1 MSESETICCELFKYK
16 PQTQSQLEETFDDND
31 NDILFMNKE
40 GEKLHETPLVFSC
53 YSYRLANDCFLL
65 RKVNYDE
72 DISIVLTYKKEGDKR
87 ILLAGHL
94 ISNNEKYDVID
105 FNVYTDMHVNGK
117 LYESIAICFYN
128 GLIN

>member
-1 MSESETICCELFKYK
+1 MSESDTICCDLFKYK

-31 NDILFMNKE
+31 NDILFMNKK
-40 GEKLHETPLVFSC
+40 GEKLHDTPIVFYC
-53 YSYRLANDCFLL
+53 YSYRLANNYFLL

-72 DISIVLTYKKEGDKR
+72 EMSIVLTYKKDGTKR
-87 ILLAGHL
+87 IFITGH
-94 ISNNEKYDVID
+94 IIMNDIKYDVID

-128 GLIN
+128 N